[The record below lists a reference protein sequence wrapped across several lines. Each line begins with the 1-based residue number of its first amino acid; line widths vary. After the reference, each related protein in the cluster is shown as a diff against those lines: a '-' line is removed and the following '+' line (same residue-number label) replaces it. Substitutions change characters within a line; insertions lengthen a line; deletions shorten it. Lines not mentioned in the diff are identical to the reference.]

1 MDQINQPPLIRYMV
15 GVLVVWAFVLG
26 LAWIIGGAERFKI
39 IAVFCA
45 GFLFGMLAMYIAVHL
60 YAWR

>member
-1 MDQINQPPLIRYMV
+1 MDQITQPPLTRYII
-15 GVLVVWAFVLG
+15 GVLVAWVIVLC
-26 LAWIIGGAERFKI
+26 LSWIFGGAERFRFV
-39 IAVFCA
+39 AAFCA

>member
-1 MDQINQPPLIRYMV
+1 MEQISQPPLIRYV
-15 GVLVVWAFVLG
+15 VAVLIVWAIVLC
-26 LAWIIGGAERFKI
+26 LAWIIGGIGRFKI
-39 IAVFCA
+39 VAVFCA